1 MGILDWFKKGAAP
14 PRPDDRPEP
23 DQSDQP
29 EPEPQ
34 PVLPSC
40 DELFVR
46 FFDRWYS
53 DDDRKRTR
61 RNGSVRPDAERCAA
75 PGTPVSEVSAL
86 TADSGRRVVEFLTGL
101 ASAAAGPAAKIDL
114 AWIQGFDAFYD
125 RREIARMLETAD
137 PGDRRNPYAMT
148 CQGFAA
154 ALGEVLVA
162 SMPGCAWL
170 PQAPTWES
178 AIYDPRGGV
187 RVNVFDWS
195 VKKLS
200 EYGVDDGVAM
210 KIKVCAA
217 MCEDGWRALERR

>member
-1 MGILDWFKKGAAP
+1 MGILDWLKKGAVP

-23 DQSDQP
+23 GESEP
-29 EPEPQ
+29 EPERQ

-40 DELFVR
+40 DDLFVR

-53 DDDRKRTR
+53 DEDRKRNR
-61 RNGSVRPDAERCAA
+61 RNGAVRPDMERCAA
-75 PGTPVSEVSAL
+75 PGTPVSGVSAL
-86 TADSGRRVVEFLTGL
+86 TADSGRQVVEFLKGL
-101 ASAAAGPAAKIDL
+101 AAAAAGAPGKIDL

-125 RREIARMLETAD
+125 RREIARMLESAD
-137 PGDRRNPYAMT
+137 PGDRRNLYAMT

-154 ALGEVLVA
+154 VLGEVLVA
-162 SMPGCAWL
+162 RMPGCAWL

-210 KIKVCAA
+210 KIEVCAA
-217 MCEDGWRALERR
+217 LYENGWRDLDRR